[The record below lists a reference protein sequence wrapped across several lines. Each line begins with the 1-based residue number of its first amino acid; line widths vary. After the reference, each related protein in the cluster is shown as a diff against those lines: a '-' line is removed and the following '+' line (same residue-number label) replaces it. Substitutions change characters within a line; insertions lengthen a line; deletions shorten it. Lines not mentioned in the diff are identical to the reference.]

1 MTKKTVYRIGV
12 FNYDGKNVIYIPNY
26 NFSEWTKD
34 MIHVLSNNKYS
45 PQVRKST
52 ISQMKEAFFSISD
65 KYLSCPSTDK
75 KKCQEKFP
83 QDDFLYITCRKKRK
97 MIPFHIQEIIL
108 IILLFLLLIKINYNV
123 FTNK

>member
-12 FNYDGKNVIYIPNY
+12 FNYDDKNVIYIPNY
-26 NFSEWTKD
+26 DFSEWTKD
-34 MIHVLSNNKYS
+34 MIHVLSHNKYS

-52 ISQMKEAFFSISD
+52 ISQMKEAFFSISE
-65 KYLSCPSTDK
+65 KYLSCPSTEK

-83 QDDFLYITCRKKRK
+83 QDDFLYITCRNKKK
-97 MIPFHIQEIIL
+97 LTPFHIQEIIL
-108 IILLFLLLIKINYNV
+108 IILLFSLLIKINYNV